1 MNYHQLKLKIHT
13 IDTVFPSIVLI
24 KRILEKMNDPELSA
38 TELSGYIKN
47 DQALVAKI
55 LKLSN
60 SAFYGFSRRI
70 NTIRDAISLL
80 GYNTIKSIVL
90 SLSFRQMLEIFDV
103 KKEFLD
109 NFSKHSMMTAFLAE
123 EMTASQLKNYDPDIA
138 YLAGL
143 LHDIGK
149 LVLMQFEGKEYEL
162 LLQLS
167 KKNTESLYAIERKNR
182 DNTHED
188 VGGFLLD
195 KWGLPVVYV
204 NVVQKH
210 HSSVPCEENP
220 KTYEEIIQTS
230 NRLAHFLNFG
240 DSGNYES
247 IELTEYEVQLLE
259 KLRPAIDRIMAFVQE
274 IWEA

>member
-13 IDTVFPSIVLI
+13 IDTVFPSVVLI
-24 KRILEKMNDPELSA
+24 KRILDKMNDPELSA
-38 TELSGYIKN
+38 TELAGYIKN

-90 SLSFRQMLEIFDV
+90 SLSFRQMLEMFDV

-109 NFSKHSMMTAFLAE
+109 GFSKHSMMAGFLAE
-123 EMTASQLKNYDPDIA
+123 DIVKKEAKVLDPDIA

-149 LVLMQFEGKEYEL
+149 LVLLQFEGKEYEQL
-162 LLQLS
+162 LTLS
-167 KKNTESLYAIERKNR
+167 KNNKESLYAIERKYR

-210 HSSVPCEENP
+210 HSVKVSTAKPVLYEEVIN
-220 KTYEEIIQTS
+220 TANRICHFLQFGESGNYEEII
-230 NRLAHFLNFG
+230 LNE
-240 DSGNYES
+240 YE
-247 IELTEYEVQLLE
+247 IELVERMKTD
-259 KLRPAIDRIMAFVQE
+259 IDRMSAFVSE